1 MTRNAPVD
9 IYNTETAA
17 VADLAAVAVERAQPI
32 VPDGQIVQSFILREG
47 ETRQTATYE
56 TLLPVPRRPRGTTQA
71 SDLGSFINLVNLHPM
86 NTYPDQGRTVIF
98 ADVDRHTVT
107 AVLNYDGW
115 RDHTIKL
122 VLSPTPEWLHWRSI
136 DDKLVGQLA
145 FAEHIEDGLSS
156 IVSPPAA
163 DLLEIAQS
171 FQATRTVKFESG
183 RRLGNGDVNFVYTEE
198 TGATAGQKGE
208 LAIPE
213 IFRLSLS
220 VFKGGQLADIP
231 ARLRHRATQEGL
243 RIGYKLDRP
252 DEFLEA
258 AFNSVVTDLAE
269 RFENIVVASGPAPAA
284 IAAITV

>member
-1 MTRNAPVD
+1 MTR
-9 IYNTETAA
+9 IYPTDAATTETAA
-17 VADLAAVAVERAQPI
+17 VADLAFVSVERAQPI
-32 VPDGQIVQSFILREG
+32 APDGHIVQSFILREG

-56 TLLPVPRRPRGTTQA
+56 TLLPVPRRPRGTTQV

-86 NTYPDQGRTVIF
+86 NTYPEQGRTVIF
-98 ADVDRHTVT
+98 ADVARHTVT

-136 DDKLVGQLA
+136 DDTLVGQLA

-156 IVSPPAA
+156 IASPPAA

-198 TGATAGQKGE
+198 TGATAGQKGQ

-213 IFRLSLS
+213 IFRLNLS

-269 RFENIVVASGPAPAA
+269 RFENIVIASGPAPAA